1 MPPIDVVETPLSVD
15 QGIGRFVGELSRNE
29 GEGHGSAYDMSVVEF
44 NLQDVLNPATGNAY
58 HGDTD
63 YVTGG
68 IDITALVAD
77 TRHCRFK
84 RILSVIPQPWDSD
97 KAWAAGYQ
105 LVASF
110 PNNQF
115 IIHRPVSGDVM
126 LKLLV
131 QSAVGQEPLEELTN
145 GTAMADQSV
154 RCLVVGVRGTNPV
167 ATTPPA

>member
-15 QGIGRFVGELSRNE
+15 QGIGRFMGELTRNE
-29 GEGHGSAYDMSVVEF
+29 GEGHGSAYDISVVEF
-44 NLQDVLNPATGNAY
+44 NLRDVLNPATGLVY
-58 HGDTD
+58 HGNED

-68 IDITALVAD
+68 IDITGLVAD

-97 KAWAAGYQ
+97 NAWVAGYT
-105 LVASF
+105 LVMSF

-115 IIHRPVSGDVM
+115 VIHRPVTGDVM

-131 QSAVGQEPLEELTN
+131 QTGVNQEPLAELTN
-145 GTAMADQSV
+145 GTAMADQTV
-154 RCLVVGVRGTNPV
+154 RCTVTGVRGHNNINLDVPE
-167 ATTPPA
+167 